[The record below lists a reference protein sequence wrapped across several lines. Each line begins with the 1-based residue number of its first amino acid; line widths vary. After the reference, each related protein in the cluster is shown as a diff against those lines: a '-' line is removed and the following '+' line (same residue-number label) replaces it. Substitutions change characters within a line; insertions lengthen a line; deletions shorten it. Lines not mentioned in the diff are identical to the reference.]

1 MSNHQHPLFAYL
13 GLFIFGLLVFSTQSF
28 ALQSDRNQPTK
39 LSSNKA
45 DFDDVSQEYV
55 LQGNAKITKG
65 SLIIEGE
72 KATIVVDPEGFQL
85 ITVIAPTNKPA
96 KFSQLMDSPAGER
109 IEGEG
114 DVIFY
119 DAKAETLL
127 IKGKATARK
136 RQGIHWRDKLD
147 AEEINYDLATE
158 KYDAV
163 SSANSKPVKSILSP
177 RIKESNKLAI
187 PK

>member
-1 MSNHQHPLFAYL
+1 MSKHQRSLFAYL
-13 GLFIFGLLVFSTQSF
+13 SLCFFGLLSFSTQVF

-45 DFDDVSQEYV
+45 DFDDVSQEYI

-65 SLIIEGE
+65 SLLIEGE
-72 KATIVVDPEGFQL
+72 KATIVVDPEGFQQ
-85 ITVIAPTNKPA
+85 ITVIAPANKPA

-127 IKGKATARK
+127 IKGNATARK

-158 KYDAV
+158 KYDAL
-163 SSANSKPVKSILSP
+163 SSNNSKPVKSVLSP

>member
-1 MSNHQHPLFAYL
+1 MAKLISTIYL
-13 GLFIFGLLVFSTQSF
+13 YLFIAVTLSISNQVF
-28 ALQSDRNQPTK
+28 ALKSDRNQPTR

-55 LQGNAKITKG
+55 LQGKAKITKG
-65 SLIIEGE
+65 SLVVEGE

-85 ITVIAPTNKPA
+85 ITVIAPANMPA
-96 KFSQLMDSPAGER
+96 KFSQLMDGPEGDR

-127 IKGKATARK
+127 IKGKASARK
-136 RQGIHWRDKLD
+136 RQGIYWRDKLN

-163 SSANSKPVKSILSP
+163 STASSKPVKSILSP
-177 RIKESNKLAI
+177 RIKESNKLAL